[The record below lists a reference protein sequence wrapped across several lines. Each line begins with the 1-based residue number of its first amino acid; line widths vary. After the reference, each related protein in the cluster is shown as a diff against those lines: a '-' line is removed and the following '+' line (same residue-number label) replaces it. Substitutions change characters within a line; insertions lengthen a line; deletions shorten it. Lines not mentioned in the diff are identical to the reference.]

1 MPGMHCIQCIHERH
15 APAQSSSSGSVSIHS
30 ESDSPCPTNT
40 PDPGYGPEDDPLLS
54 INWPTSSV
62 ITLSDDRQLQPNVN
76 LKILKNK
83 KYRTSQVE
91 LYLRQDQQESEHER
105 EELGTFVLNGT
116 KLEIDVESHL
126 IYGCQVIFDKPH
138 FKSTSSFYMKTQE
151 AFAPGGHFEI
161 IDVKE
166 STEEVTRSIEID
178 LKNIDETRGERE
190 SVGDGSERADGD
202 CTGGMNNVEG
212 DTIGDRR
219 NTEARQDREE
229 EDDNMLLSVC
239 TSFETCLDRL
249 SKCSCGIRRSKSER
263 SGKSRSKNTIR
274 ENHSPCKT
282 NKTSNEKK
290 WSCNKNNNEDEKSP
304 GQKSSIE
311 RKCLCKN
318 NNKGRKHHCESI
330 RSPCKS
336 DKENRTPC
344 KTNSKERK
352 CLCKDK
358 SQDGNSP
365 CKTTSKDSSSCKT
378 NSKLN
383 SERKC
388 VCKRTGQEKSSLD
401 TTSKEKDCSC
411 KMNSKAGKSSCKT
424 AKHRKQKYALPKC
437 GCSSPQNCSQT
448 QSKTCDAHSNCN
460 PQTGKLHC
468 SNKDTRDCGSSQRK
482 SCYSNKDT
490 ARDCKSSQR
499 KLCPSNKD
507 TARDSK
513 SSQRYCYSNQDTAS
527 DCGFHFERKPCCQD
541 TSRDCRSHI
550 EKSCYSDTDTDTFG
564 ACIFQLQSCYSED
577 PTPRCRSPQRHS
589 KADKSPSC
597 RSYESSPSQCHKS
610 AKCHRSP
617 SRCRSFESSPDK
629 CRSPPSSRSHES
641 PVRLKP
647 CPPARQAELVFDLG
661 DLAHKSILSLANT
674 LNVSRTQIENFAREN
689 EHSIRSLLKH
699 TMSTMRSSLGCEME
713 KNQARLKIRSAE
725 SLDPCSRSKAKL
737 CDHRPSNVTHTPN
750 NRPCCKPKEKGT
762 CPSRKQLDSRNS
774 RRQNHRRPKSILKNK
789 WSTENYIT
797 AKSSPTTN
805 RWEKGQQSCSPRPKR
820 DQQSCSPIRKRES
833 ECQTNECKPTSHKK
847 CSCHKRTKQSISN
860 SIENVRRKGSHGKN
874 DCDKGGTQSQCSCT
888 VKSRGK
894 ASPGRSSCKRPSQ
907 ERGHC
912 REKIWPKSKAS
923 QEVGHCSGNVR
934 PVSRASQEEG
944 RCSEKIRPRSRAS
957 QERSQCS
964 KNIRPKSSDRSPC
977 YKRTSQERSQC
988 SKNIRPKSSDRS
1000 PCYKRTSQERSQ
1012 CSKNIRPKSSDRS
1025 PCYKRTSQERSQCSI
1040 KIRPKSS
1047 DRKSNQ
1053 KCIQRHS
1060 RQSQHS
1066 KRSAKSRGTACNL
1079 DKAERKRPLHEGRF
1093 VKHVIDLINSFSNEG
1108 NARVTRQLTCE
1119 IGSGAS
1125 SKNKPRG
1132 SNEQRESKGTQ
1143 LTCKIRKSGASS
1155 RGNKGTKDASTSPGK
1170 MSKCNSRDK
1179 LSSRDKC
1186 RSNSG
1191 DNSRDK
1197 CNNRDK
1203 ISQEKCNN
1211 RDRSNSED
1219 KCKNRDKI
1227 SQEKRSN
1234 RERGNSGDRC
1244 NSQEKRSGNTKLS
1257 KPETS
1262 KSCETQTEN
1271 SSRQTRE
1278 IASNTSFPTCD
1289 CKRSVRSCGNDSGT
1303 KQDDSGAKQNDSD
1316 AKRKTKI
1323 KAKNSACSPHRSG
1336 DSLAAKCVKTQSICK
1351 KTRSVHS
1358 NISSKPSVC
1367 LQAITSCVK
1376 VKSSSRTSSCEKK
1389 KESCECESKM
1399 TASCTKNKSSCAKA
1413 PCCTKNKSAYTK
1425 KTSRSRNGTCFT
1437 KDTSSF
1443 TKTSSCTKNAPY
1455 CAKTKSVYTKNV
1467 SESRSNSEYESS
1479 RSKSKCSCGSKY
1491 ISCSSRNN
1499 SKVDRHT
1506 YSPSGVCQCD
1516 KRNGSKDSTHGKPKR
1531 IRCPGCA
1538 KKCENK
1544 AEKERNENDGGK
1556 LEKDYPKTTRDKQ
1569 DLDEPGLPTDWKC
1582 LCEKRSKYLH
1592 KKESECLCEKLSKC
1606 LCGKRSKS
1614 KELDKL
1620 TSTCLCRKNTRGSKE
1635 RKTRRYSK
1643 CNMNIDLNKPI
1654 CLCGLKKV
1662 KQAPLKDTLSV
1673 TKVTKGMC
1681 LSGDEYR
1688 YRYYGSQQSILISA
1702 KSSEILSLIENQEIR
1717 RQKTNG
1723 SAANVYY
1730 DAKDETAVRR
1740 RSKKSVRRDKRK
1752 KKCSICGQKIGRSG
1766 IRKSGKPSTEK
1777 CESRK
1782 LRKSISAPRL
1792 CACCLKAKDPPR
1804 SSRSKGKL
1812 FDLKCECVKD
1822 QLMNRI
1828 LSKINEGSVKTES
1841 GCGLKDNL
1849 SSVSFK
1855 TARTFLETCEGDGKN
1870 ELHSKSSGTCKQLN
1884 CKCKLRGYSTS
1895 EEQCKEVTLC
1905 DVDLRGNSK
1914 SPRPSTMKAVAD
1926 AGDFGRKRR
1935 CSHTANVERGSNVK
1949 FQDCPRKCTLSCEE
1963 TTPKISGIKQK
1974 LEGLKCE
1981 RESRVNFGPL
1991 KTKDK
1996 SKYDTPY
2003 ECNLRVEEPSLKC
2016 STPPSRNSEAS
2027 KHVQFLNEIKN
2038 VHDKIMASKC
2048 EERCKPKHKPDVCV
2062 IVEGNTTAV
2071 VVNDCRQTEKQC
2083 VTYKDLDNKT
2093 ASNCQT
2099 KQDSCPPTGD
2109 LCKVSSKKQTCGN
2122 LNDIQSSTCTNLSV
2136 KKEEKNKCNK
2146 NKGSYKRI
2154 VKKIESDIPKCCST
2168 HANPKVEKEKCKS
2181 KPEDKC
2187 NSKPGDK
2194 CNSKPIDKCNSK
2206 PVVKCKS
2213 KPEDLCKSKPED
2225 KCKKNLEEPCKTKSK
2240 TDERE
2245 DITDACLL
2253 KEFKDIVNL
2262 FNKNDKIQ
2270 CVASKCESTKSKS
2283 NKRNRSNKRAR
2294 IMLGKDMEH
2303 RSCLNL
2309 FDVNLEK
2316 FENPELVTTPSR
2328 TPQAIRPQKTSKCQ
2342 LRKKGSQCKRK
2353 QNKENFW
2360 KAATTP
2366 DAKRCE
2372 SKGNVTGDC
2381 AAKTNQID
2389 DQFVVIYENASCQP
2403 NVPCPNT
2410 GLCQPCPCPNTGPA
2424 EKLPTFPA
2432 RLSHTEICFFS
2443 SQKQITKQFKSRS
2456 QIAAEKQSSGDEQCG
2471 NGSREVIGRSDT
2483 ISQQEKL
2490 VTRKEKVVTV
2500 KSRGCHGNENGDN
2513 GMGKELLANDKE
2525 VVASD
2530 ENQVENQTNIRS
2542 VKSLMSLKIDEA
2554 FEKVYNEL
2562 ESYFTNKQTMRDTIV
2577 RLSSIEELSEIVSS
2591 TDFFP
2596 SSLDVSSTN
2605 QELSNLVSYP
2615 QYLFEKSLGEM
2626 DQLQAK
2632 FENFLTRNEHLCC
2645 YQTFNQQLTQETSS
2659 LGTISRLQSAQQ
2671 TVRERRIWSRQTVRC
2686 DKFSYLGD
2694 SNPKNLSYL
2703 HDSWKRRNVT
2713 NRA

>member
-1 MPGMHCIQCIHERH
+1 
-15 APAQSSSSGSVSIHS
+15 
-30 ESDSPCPTNT
+30 
-40 PDPGYGPEDDPLLS
+40 
-54 INWPTSSV
+54 
-62 ITLSDDRQLQPNVN
+62 
-76 LKILKNK
+76 
-83 KYRTSQVE
+83 
-91 LYLRQDQQESEHER
+91 
-105 EELGTFVLNGT
+105 
-116 KLEIDVESHL
+116 
-126 IYGCQVIFDKPH
+126 
-138 FKSTSSFYMKTQE
+138 
-151 AFAPGGHFEI
+151 
-161 IDVKE
+161 
-166 STEEVTRSIEID
+166 
-178 LKNIDETRGERE
+178 
-190 SVGDGSERADGD
+190 
-202 CTGGMNNVEG
+202 
-212 DTIGDRR
+212 
-219 NTEARQDREE
+219 
-229 EDDNMLLSVC
+229 
-239 TSFETCLDRL
+239 
-249 SKCSCGIRRSKSER
+249 
-263 SGKSRSKNTIR
+263 
-274 ENHSPCKT
+274 
-282 NKTSNEKK
+282 
-290 WSCNKNNNEDEKSP
+290 
-304 GQKSSIE
+304 
-311 RKCLCKN
+311 
-318 NNKGRKHHCESI
+318 
-330 RSPCKS
+330 
-336 DKENRTPC
+336 
-344 KTNSKERK
+344 
-352 CLCKDK
+352 
-358 SQDGNSP
+358 
-365 CKTTSKDSSSCKT
+365 
-378 NSKLN
+378 
-383 SERKC
+383 
-388 VCKRTGQEKSSLD
+388 
-401 TTSKEKDCSC
+401 
-411 KMNSKAGKSSCKT
+411 MNSKAGKSSCKT

-847 CSCHKRTKQSISN
+847 CSCHKRTKKSISN

-894 ASPGRSSCKRPSQ
+894 ASPGSSCKRPSQ

-923 QEVGHCSGNVR
+923 QEGGHCSGKVR

-988 SKNIRPKSSDRS
+988 S
-1000 PCYKRTSQERSQ
+1000 
-1012 CSKNIRPKSSDRS
+1012 
-1025 PCYKRTSQERSQCSI
+1025 I

-1053 KCIQRHS
+1053 KCNQRHS

-1155 RGNKGTKDASTSPGK
+1155 RGSKGTKDASTSPGK

-1197 CNNRDK
+1197 CRSNSRDKCNNRDK

-1219 KCKNRDKI
+1219 KCQM
-1227 SQEKRSN
+1227 SQ
-1234 RERGNSGDRC
+1234 GIVP
-1244 NSQEKRSGNTKLS
+1244 Q
-1257 KPETS
+1257 
-1262 KSCETQTEN
+1262 
-1271 SSRQTRE
+1271 
-1278 IASNTSFPTCD
+1278 
-1289 CKRSVRSCGNDSGT
+1289 
-1303 KQDDSGAKQNDSD
+1303 KQ
-1316 AKRKTKI
+1316 I
-1323 KAKNSACSPHRSG
+1323 
-1336 DSLAAKCVKTQSICK
+1336 
-1351 KTRSVHS
+1351 
-1358 NISSKPSVC
+1358 
-1367 LQAITSCVK
+1367 
-1376 VKSSSRTSSCEKK
+1376 
-1389 KESCECESKM
+1389 
-1399 TASCTKNKSSCAKA
+1399 
-1413 PCCTKNKSAYTK
+1413 
-1425 KTSRSRNGTCFT
+1425 
-1437 KDTSSF
+1437 
-1443 TKTSSCTKNAPY
+1443 
-1455 CAKTKSVYTKNV
+1455 
-1467 SESRSNSEYESS
+1467 
-1479 RSKSKCSCGSKY
+1479 
-1491 ISCSSRNN
+1491 
-1499 SKVDRHT
+1499 
-1506 YSPSGVCQCD
+1506 
-1516 KRNGSKDSTHGKPKR
+1516 
-1531 IRCPGCA
+1531 
-1538 KKCENK
+1538 
-1544 AEKERNENDGGK
+1544 
-1556 LEKDYPKTTRDKQ
+1556 
-1569 DLDEPGLPTDWKC
+1569 
-1582 LCEKRSKYLH
+1582 
-1592 KKESECLCEKLSKC
+1592 
-1606 LCGKRSKS
+1606 
-1614 KELDKL
+1614 KL
-1620 TSTCLCRKNTRGSKE
+1620 TSR
-1635 RKTRRYSK
+1635 
-1643 CNMNIDLNKPI
+1643 
-1654 CLCGLKKV
+1654 
-1662 KQAPLKDTLSV
+1662 
-1673 TKVTKGMC
+1673 
-1681 LSGDEYR
+1681 
-1688 YRYYGSQQSILISA
+1688 
-1702 KSSEILSLIENQEIR
+1702 
-1717 RQKTNG
+1717 
-1723 SAANVYY
+1723 
-1730 DAKDETAVRR
+1730 
-1740 RSKKSVRRDKRK
+1740 
-1752 KKCSICGQKIGRSG
+1752 
-1766 IRKSGKPSTEK
+1766 
-1777 CESRK
+1777 
-1782 LRKSISAPRL
+1782 
-1792 CACCLKAKDPPR
+1792 
-1804 SSRSKGKL
+1804 
-1812 FDLKCECVKD
+1812 
-1822 QLMNRI
+1822 
-1828 LSKINEGSVKTES
+1828 
-1841 GCGLKDNL
+1841 
-1849 SSVSFK
+1849 
-1855 TARTFLETCEGDGKN
+1855 
-1870 ELHSKSSGTCKQLN
+1870 
-1884 CKCKLRGYSTS
+1884 
-1895 EEQCKEVTLC
+1895 
-1905 DVDLRGNSK
+1905 
-1914 SPRPSTMKAVAD
+1914 
-1926 AGDFGRKRR
+1926 
-1935 CSHTANVERGSNVK
+1935 
-1949 FQDCPRKCTLSCEE
+1949 
-1963 TTPKISGIKQK
+1963 
-1974 LEGLKCE
+1974 
-1981 RESRVNFGPL
+1981 
-1991 KTKDK
+1991 
-1996 SKYDTPY
+1996 
-2003 ECNLRVEEPSLKC
+2003 
-2016 STPPSRNSEAS
+2016 
-2027 KHVQFLNEIKN
+2027 
-2038 VHDKIMASKC
+2038 
-2048 EERCKPKHKPDVCV
+2048 
-2062 IVEGNTTAV
+2062 
-2071 VVNDCRQTEKQC
+2071 
-2083 VTYKDLDNKT
+2083 
-2093 ASNCQT
+2093 
-2099 KQDSCPPTGD
+2099 
-2109 LCKVSSKKQTCGN
+2109 
-2122 LNDIQSSTCTNLSV
+2122 
-2136 KKEEKNKCNK
+2136 
-2146 NKGSYKRI
+2146 
-2154 VKKIESDIPKCCST
+2154 
-2168 HANPKVEKEKCKS
+2168 
-2181 KPEDKC
+2181 
-2187 NSKPGDK
+2187 
-2194 CNSKPIDKCNSK
+2194 
-2206 PVVKCKS
+2206 
-2213 KPEDLCKSKPED
+2213 
-2225 KCKKNLEEPCKTKSK
+2225 
-2240 TDERE
+2240 
-2245 DITDACLL
+2245 
-2253 KEFKDIVNL
+2253 
-2262 FNKNDKIQ
+2262 
-2270 CVASKCESTKSKS
+2270 
-2283 NKRNRSNKRAR
+2283 
-2294 IMLGKDMEH
+2294 
-2303 RSCLNL
+2303 
-2309 FDVNLEK
+2309 
-2316 FENPELVTTPSR
+2316 
-2328 TPQAIRPQKTSKCQ
+2328 
-2342 LRKKGSQCKRK
+2342 
-2353 QNKENFW
+2353 
-2360 KAATTP
+2360 
-2366 DAKRCE
+2366 
-2372 SKGNVTGDC
+2372 
-2381 AAKTNQID
+2381 
-2389 DQFVVIYENASCQP
+2389 
-2403 NVPCPNT
+2403 
-2410 GLCQPCPCPNTGPA
+2410 LCQPCPCPNTGPA

-2671 TVRERRIWSRQTVRC
+2671 TVRERR
-2686 DKFSYLGD
+2686 
-2694 SNPKNLSYL
+2694 
-2703 HDSWKRRNVT
+2703 
-2713 NRA
+2713 